1 VAMIRKRQPLR
12 TTIVCAEKP
21 SRGRGAAFVWVSG
34 FALAAYLGTAV
45 AAGHRERLWGFNDG
59 ALPEDGA
66 SVFSVVTRASWYGP
80 DFDGSPT
87 ASGEPF
93 DMYSLTAA
101 HRSLPLGSRVL
112 VRNLKNNHTV
122 VVRINDRGPYIHGR
136 DIDLSYRAAQVLGM
150 VRPGV
155 VPVEI
160 TPF

>member
-1 VAMIRKRQPLR
+1 MIRKRQPLR
-12 TTIVCAEKP
+12 TTVVCAEKP

-45 AAGHRERLWGFNDG
+45 AAGHQELRWGFNDA
-59 ALPEDGA
+59 ALPEDGETA
-66 SVFSVVTRASWYGP
+66 SGSSMLTQASWYGS
-80 DFDGSPT
+80 DFHGLPT

-93 DMYSLTAA
+93 DMNNLTAA
-101 HRSLPLGSRVL
+101 HRTLPLGSRVL

-136 DIDLSYRAAQVLGM
+136 DIDLSLGAAQVLGM

-160 TPF
+160 TPL

>member
-1 VAMIRKRQPLR
+1 MNREKPPLR
-12 TTIVCAEKP
+12 TRIVCPEKP

-45 AAGHRERLWGFNDG
+45 AAGHQEGLWGIDD
-59 ALPEDGA
+59 AAIPEDAG
-66 SVFSVVTRASWYGP
+66 STLSMVTRASWYGP
-80 DFDGSPT
+80 DFHGLPT

-93 DMYSLTAA
+93 DMNNLTAA
-101 HRSLPLGSRVL
+101 HKTLPLGSRVL
-112 VRNLKNNHTV
+112 VRNLKNNQTV

-136 DIDLSYRAAQVLGM
+136 DIDLSFGAAQVLGM

-160 TPF
+160 TPL

>member
-1 VAMIRKRQPLR
+1 MARTRPPLR
-12 TTIVCAEKP
+12 PKIVCAEKP
-21 SRGRGAAFVWVSG
+21 SRGRGAAFVWISG

-45 AAGHRERLWGFNDG
+45 AAGHQERLWGFDD
-59 ALPEDGA
+59 AILPEDGETA
-66 SVFSVVTRASWYGP
+66 SGPSMVTRASWYGP
-80 DFDGSPT
+80 DFHGLPT

-93 DMYSLTAA
+93 DMNNLTAA
-101 HRSLPLGSRVL
+101 HRTLPLGSRVL

-136 DIDLSYRAAQVLGM
+136 DIDLSYGAAQVLGM

-160 TPF
+160 TPL